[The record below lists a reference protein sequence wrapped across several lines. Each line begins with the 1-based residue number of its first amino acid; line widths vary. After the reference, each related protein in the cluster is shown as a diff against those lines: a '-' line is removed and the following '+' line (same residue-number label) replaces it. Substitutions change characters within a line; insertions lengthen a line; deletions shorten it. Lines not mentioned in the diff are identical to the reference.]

1 MDQGSFPT
9 VLLQLIKC
17 FICMSGQ
24 HDLEVGASRYMDALI
39 DGREGWDD
47 YPSGTYVSS
56 KKGYI
61 GDVCDVT
68 AELKKGKVFADE
80 AKQDLVYEAVRQFL

>member
-1 MDQGSFPT
+1 
-9 VLLQLIKC
+9 
-17 FICMSGQ
+17 
-24 HDLEVGASRYMDALI
+24 MDALI

-68 AELKKGKVFADE
+68 KELKKGKVFADE